1 MNRQK
6 TEKVTVTRSLL
17 QRFAAAPYTVW
28 AVLFIVI
35 PLIFVAYYAFTD
47 RDFAFTLDNIKA
59 FFTPKY
65 MTILWRSVKLA
76 VIATVICLLIF
87 LIRLP
92 LFVLVYLTFQCYK
105 SVSRNQRLPLCHPKT
120 SFFGSPDCHP
130 PFHGLPSRILQP
142 FCEVPSPLYIS

>member
-47 RDFAFTLDNIKA
+47 RDFAFTLDNIEA

-76 VIATVICLLIF
+76 VIATVICLIIGYPAAYFIARTDPKRQKILIMLLMLPMWMNF
-87 LIRLP
+87 LIRTYAWM
-92 LFVLVYLTFQCYK
+92 VLL
-105 SVSRNQRLPLCHPKT
+105 
-120 SFFGSPDCHP
+120 
-130 PFHGLPSRILQP
+130 
-142 FCEVPSPLYIS
+142 

>member
-76 VIATVICLLIF
+76 VIATVICLIIGYPAAYF
-87 LIRLP
+87 IARTDPKKAEDPDNAPHASHVDELP
-92 LFVLVYLTFQCYK
+92 HQ
-105 SVSRNQRLPLCHPKT
+105 NLCVDGPAPGHRGHKQ
-120 SFFGSPDCHP
+120 
-130 PFHGLPSRILQP
+130 PSHLDRA
-142 FCEVPSPLYIS
+142 